1 MQLSIKKASKPR
13 RVDPTLDAMDSLR
26 RIVREIRLF
35 SHTTKRSTTISGA
48 QLFVLQSLAD
58 EPGMSLKDLAA
69 RTLTDQ
75 SSVSVV
81 VSRLVAKGMI
91 KRRIA
96 RDDARR
102 SQLELSARGRALLRD
117 APPAL
122 QSRLIAGLR
131 SLPRSELASVARA
144 LRKIVVHL
152 GADGATPAMFFEAE
166 SMRSSAT
173 AMRASAAANR
183 ASGTERRTRVGA

>member
-1 MQLSIKKASKPR
+1 MQLSMKKPSKPR
-13 RVDPTLDAMDSLR
+13 RVDPTLDAMDSIR

-35 SHTTKRSTTISGA
+35 SHTTKRSTPISGA

-102 SQLELSARGRALLRD
+102 TELELSARGRALLRD

-166 SMRSSAT
+166 STRARST
-173 AMRASAAANR
+173 AMRASAAATR
-183 ASGTERRTRVGA
+183 GSASERRARVGA